1 MKTPPRGGAFNLA
14 FQHVSGFAVR
24 HPAGRLAAAGWASA
38 VRPAAAGRA
47 SAVRP
52 AVAGQVS
59 RSDFDFD
66 SSFHSNVG
74 SERHSIHA
82 TLRGNR

>member
-24 HPAGRLAAAGWASA
+24 HPAGHLAAAGRVSA

-47 SAVRP
+47 SVVRP
-52 AVAGQVS
+52 AAVGQAS
-59 RSDFDFD
+59 RLDFDFD
-66 SSFHSNVG
+66 SSFTPTLVWK
-74 SERHSIHA
+74 RH
-82 TLRGNR
+82 